1 MNLFMNSLTQNQYFQ
16 NLPEWLRENI
26 IQSGAQFENQQEL
39 QSFVA
44 QYLTENR

>member
-1 MNLFMNSLTQNQYFQ
+1 MNLFMNSLPQNQYFQ

-44 QYLTENR
+44 QYLTEGR